1 MAESEVYGFYE
12 GTQESKDFNYIVVTN
27 KENAIQ
33 GDIFYKDFVVG
44 KWDDGSPYF
53 EVTVQNKIGQTCTGR
68 YSLPKPQPTKKNDDP
83 KGKILA
89 ILKNFTTK
97 VLGDKV
103 KMEGK
108 SLEDLFEKT
117 ATAIKAKAGWDK
129 INLTTVFIND
139 DKGFTKLR
147 KFSPVVELTSDKEAV
162 AKLQLAPFELDSFQ
176 SKQTPSQETSNVNA
190 GAEPEIF

>member
-1 MAESEVYGFYE
+1 MAEEVFGFDE
-12 GTQESKDFNYIVVTN
+12 GTQESKDFNYIVVT
-27 KENAIQ
+27 KSENAIQ
-33 GDIFYKDFVVG
+33 SDIFYKDFVVG
-44 KWDDGSPYF
+44 KWEDGSPYF
-53 EVTVQNKIGQTCTGR
+53 EVTVQNKTGQTCTGR
-68 YSLPKPQPTKKNDDP
+68 YSLPKANPAKKNDDP

-89 ILKNFTTK
+89 TLKNFTTK

-129 INLTTVFIND
+129 INLTAVFIND

-147 KFSPVVELTSDKEAV
+147 KFSPIVELTSDKEAIT
-162 AKLQLAPFELDSFQ
+162 KLQLAPFEISSFQ
-176 SKQTPSQETSNVNA
+176 TKQTPSQETSTENA
-190 GAEPEIF
+190 GASADIF

>member
-1 MAESEVYGFYE
+1 MAEEVYGFNE
-12 GTQESKDFNYIVVTN
+12 DTVESKDFNYIIAT

-53 EVTVQNKIGQTCTGR
+53 EVTVQNKTGQTCTGR
-68 YSLPKPQPTKKNDDP
+68 YSLSKPQPTKKNDDP
-83 KGKILA
+83 KAKILA

-117 ATAIKAKAGWDK
+117 AAAIKAKAGWDK
-129 INLTTVFIND
+129 INLTAIFIND

-147 KFSPVVELTSDKEAV
+147 KFSPIVELTSDKEAV

-176 SKQTPSQETSNVNA
+176 TKQTPSQETSNANA